1 MEFCPAVHL
10 FSAATAGYFDP
21 PAAPCPMAPRTEFV
35 PVFKALKGLLK
46 PYAPNLKTV
55 RDNAEWYYLD
65 THTIGANKKP
75 VMFAAAKIGKNY
87 VSYHLMPVYTGMN
100 ADMSPELKKRMQG
113 KACFNFKAV
122 DKLLFGELAE
132 LTRKGYDQWRAR
144 GWVE

>member
-1 MEFCPAVHL
+1 M
-10 FSAATAGYFDP
+10 P
-21 PAAPCPMAPRTEFV
+21 PHTEFV
-35 PVFKALKGLLK
+35 PVFKALKALLK

-65 THTIGANKKP
+65 THTLGANKKP

-113 KACFNFKAV
+113 KACFNFKTV
-122 DKLLFGELAE
+122 DPALFEELAK